1 MVELQAQ
8 HDSSSTRKKYQQQQL
23 LLVMS
28 VRERGDFHLL
38 YYFSAVK
45 HA

>member
-8 HDSSSTRKKYQQQQL
+8 RDSSSTRKKYQQQQL

-28 VRERGDFHLL
+28 VRETCDFHL
-38 YYFSAVK
+38 
-45 HA
+45 